1 MRILS
6 LTSVKDEGPFLLEW
20 LAWHR
25 ILGVSD
31 FIVVSNDCR
40 DGTDELLDLLAA
52 KGLLTHLRN
61 PCTAGKSI
69 QWQALQM
76 GWAHPLR
83 TAADW
88 MLVSDLD
95 EFPMIHPGA
104 HRFADLI
111 EALPTGA
118 EAVALGWRLFG
129 NGGRLRLGP
138 EPVTQSFTRAAPEAM
153 VYPVAATQFK
163 TLFRPSA
170 FTGVGV
176 HRPAQGAD
184 AAPNWVDGSGRALP
198 EAIAANPKRLSLM
211 GVQSQRALAEMH
223 HYSLRSLQSFLV
235 KSERGL
241 PNRSTKSV
249 DLAYW
254 VERNFNAVECT
265 AAQALAAPLAAEMA
279 SLLALPGVQALQDAA
294 VAWHHASFARLLQD
308 PQYFQLFTLCRQ
320 AGSSA
325 VIAEAEA
332 MSLYRLYQ
340 QVKRPEA

>member
-6 LTSVKDEGPFLLEW
+6 LTSVKDEAPFLLEW

-25 ILGVSD
+25 ILGVTD

-40 DGTDELLDLLAA
+40 DGTDDLLDLLAA
-52 KGLLTHLRN
+52 HGLLTHLRN
-61 PCTAGKSI
+61 PCKPGKSL

-83 TAADW
+83 READW

-95 EFPMIHPGA
+95 EFPMIHRGA

-111 EALPTGA
+111 EALPPQSD
-118 EAVALGWRLFG
+118 AVALGWRLFG
-129 NGGRLRLGP
+129 TGGQMRLSP
-138 EPVTQSFTRAAPEAM
+138 QSITQSFTRAAPEEM

-163 TLFRPSA
+163 TLFRPNA
-170 FTGVGV
+170 FEGVGV
-176 HRPAQGAD
+176 HRPAQAAG

-198 EAIAANPKRLSLM
+198 DGIAQNPKRLSLV
-211 GVQSQRALAEMH
+211 GVKSHRALAEMH

-241 PNRSTKSV
+241 PNRSSKSV

-254 VERNFNAVECT
+254 VERNFNGAETT
-265 AAQALAAPLAAEMA
+265 AARALAEPLAAEMA
-279 SLLALPGVQALQDAA
+279 RLSALEGVQSLQDAA
-294 VAWHHASFARLLQD
+294 HAWHHATFARLLQD

-340 QVKRPEA
+340 QVKRPEG